1 MNGWRAGARTPAWW
15 LAAAAGSA
23 LVVADAVG
31 QSHRGVANTQTV
43 LFEVAMSTGIVAGL
57 WVWGWRPRTRMGP
70 LMYLW
75 PTAFVASDL
84 VYAYPESR
92 LVSTVGLALL
102 GMGPIIAA
110 QTYLAYPTGKLEGRL
125 AWFYIFWMGY
135 VAQTIQNVFN
145 MLYYDPRSCSTC
157 SQHATTYAHIGRA
170 PFSFDWWNKGWW
182 IQIICVLPIGL
193 YLITRRYLDAG
204 PGARRSRGPVLATGF
219 VLTCLGWAQ
228 LFLIVLG
235 DYSPLTDI
243 SYVSDAGYFAVALT
257 VFVGLAVTRR
267 ARSAVADLVV
277 ELGRGHRQGLRA
289 ALARAIGDPTL
300 ELALWLPDRGV
311 WADEHGNEVVLPQSR
326 DRAVTMVG
334 DELAAIVHD
343 PIFLDQPAMLEAVGA
358 AARFA
363 LANERLQAQLRAQL
377 VELRESRARV
387 VRVADDERRRLE
399 RDLHDGAQQRLLGL
413 GMALQLLR
421 NKVGTDDETV
431 ALLQESETELQQAL
445 AELRELARGI
455 YPAVLVDQGLGAAV
469 RTLADRSP
477 VPVEVRDAGERLPPH
492 METAAYYVVAEAL
505 ANVAKYSHARRAWV
519 SVGPLHAARIR
530 IEIGDDGIGGAA
542 AQNGSG
548 LRGLADRVG
557 SLDGVL
563 TIHSPPGGG
572 TRVVAEFPCV
582 S

>member
-1 MNGWRAGARTPAWW
+1 MTAWRAGARTLVWW
-15 LAAAAGSA
+15 LATAAGVA
-23 LVVADAVG
+23 LVAADAVG
-31 QSHRGVANTQTV
+31 QTSGGVANTQTA
-43 LFEVAMSTGIVAGL
+43 LFLIAMSAGTVSGL
-57 WVWGWRPRTRMGP
+57 WVWAWRPRTRMGP

-75 PTAFVASDL
+75 PTAFIASDL
-84 VYAYPESR
+84 VNAYPGSR
-92 LVSTVGLALL
+92 VVSTFGLALL
-102 GMGPIIAA
+102 GMGPIIAS
-110 QTYLAYPTGKLEGRL
+110 QMYLAYPTGKLEGRL

-135 VAQTIQNVFN
+135 LAQTIQNVFN

-157 SQHATTYAHIGRA
+157 SLHETTYLHVGQA

-204 PGARRSRGPVLATGF
+204 PGARRSRGPILAIGF
-219 VLTCLGWAQ
+219 VGTCLGWIQ
-228 LFLIVLG
+228 LFLLVLG

-243 SYVSDAGYFAVALT
+243 SYVTDAGYFAVALT
-257 VFVGLAVTRR
+257 VFVGLFVTHR

-277 ELGRGHRQGLRA
+277 ELGRGHGQGARA

-311 WADEHGNEVVLPQSR
+311 WADERGNEVVLPQDR

-334 DELAAIVHD
+334 ADLAAIVHD
-343 PIFLDQPAMLEAVGA
+343 PIFLDQPSMLEAVGE

-363 LANERLQAQLRAQL
+363 LENERLQAQMRAQL
-377 VELRESRARV
+377 AELRESRARV

-421 NKVGTDDETV
+421 TRVGTDADTV
-431 ALLQESETELQQAL
+431 ALLQESESELQQAL

-477 VPVEVRDAGERLPPH
+477 VPVEVKDAGERLPPRV
-492 METAAYYVVAEAL
+492 EAAAYYVIAEAL
-505 ANVAKYSHARRAWV
+505 ANVARYSGAGHAWV
-519 SVGPLHAARIR
+519 SVGPRQADRIR
-530 IEIGDDGIGGAA
+530 VEIGDDGIGGAA
-542 AQNGSG
+542 PQNGSG
-548 LRGLADRVG
+548 LRGLSDRVG
-557 SLDGVL
+557 ALDGVL
-563 TIHSPPGGG
+563 TIKSPPGDG
-572 TRVVAEFPCV
+572 TCVVAEFPCA